1 MSDFMVD
8 GAVLNR
14 AALALYDEAY
24 QGPKDASGTWFVD
37 NEPDCGVIGTLEGLS
52 PEQATAPLSPDDPI
66 SAASHAAHLLFAL
79 SLANRAAKGENP
91 YATAKWSE
99 SWKAAVPDAEAY
111 RELIAALRKEY
122 LAFREFIASGK
133 AWADETML
141 TGTLGAIAHGAW
153 HLGAIR
159 QGLALVRSRVEK

>member
-1 MSDFMVD
+1 MNGLMID

-24 QGPKDASGTWFVD
+24 QGPSNAKGTWFVD
-37 NEPDCGVIGTLEGLS
+37 NEPDCGVLGTLETLS
-52 PEQATAPLSPDDPI
+52 LERATAPLSPEDPI
-66 SAASHAAHLLFAL
+66 SVASHAAHLLFAL

-99 SWKAAVPDAEAY
+99 SWAVTGLDAAAW
-111 RELIAALRKEY
+111 RELVADLRKEY
-122 LAFREFIASGK
+122 LAFRDFIASGK
-133 AWADETML
+133 AWADETIM
-141 TGTLGAIAHGAW
+141 TGTLGVIAHGAW

-159 QGLALVRSRVEK
+159 QGLELVRSPIS